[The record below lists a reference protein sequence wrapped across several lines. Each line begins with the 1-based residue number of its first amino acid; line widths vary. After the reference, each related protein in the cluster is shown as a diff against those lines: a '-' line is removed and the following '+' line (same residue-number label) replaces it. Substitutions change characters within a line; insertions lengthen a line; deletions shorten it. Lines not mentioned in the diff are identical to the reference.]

1 MFKKILIANRGEI
14 AVRII
19 RTCREMGIKTVAVF
33 SNADRIS
40 PHVLKAHEAYCI
52 GSPSSDRSYMNMEKI
67 INIVKK
73 TGADAVHPGYGFLS
87 ENATFPK
94 LISKADAVWIGPS
107 SSVIATMGDKI
118 AARQLAEKTG
128 VPMVPG
134 TSEPLEDLQTAK
146 NFAEEIGYPILIK
159 AAGGGGGKG
168 MRIVKSNTDLG
179 NAMERSKSESAKA
192 FSDDRIYMEKYLEQ
206 PHHIEIQVIADNY
219 GNVVSL
225 GERECSIQRRY
236 QKIIEETPSPFIN
249 TMLRKNLSESA
260 VQLTR
265 ACQYSGV
272 GTVEFMV
279 DKYYNYYFLEM
290 NTRLQVEHPI
300 TEMVTSIDLVK
311 EQIRVAAGEKL
322 SFSQNDIRP
331 SGHAI
336 ECRIYAEDGL
346 NNFSPSTGVISEMT
360 MPHGLGVRLDEG
372 VRTSQ
377 KITHYYDPLLVKLI
391 TWGDTRQVALERMC
405 RALGEFHIAGIESN
419 ISICHVLLLHPAFRD
434 GKYNTHTLDA
444 IKDELL
450 HELTTHKEDLILAA
464 RIGAVKLHHQ
474 ARTKSKPIPRTIS
487 SNQWL
492 ATGLKEGVE

>member
-1 MFKKILIANRGEI
+1 
-14 AVRII
+14 
-19 RTCREMGIKTVAVF
+19 
-33 SNADRIS
+33 
-40 PHVLKAHEAYCI
+40 
-52 GSPSSDRSYMNMEKI
+52 
-67 INIVKK
+67 
-73 TGADAVHPGYGFLS
+73 
-87 ENATFPK
+87 
-94 LISKADAVWIGPS
+94 
-107 SSVIATMGDKI
+107 
-118 AARQLAEKTG
+118 
-128 VPMVPG
+128 
-134 TSEPLEDLQTAK
+134 
-146 NFAEEIGYPILIK
+146 
-159 AAGGGGGKG
+159 
-168 MRIVKSNTDLG
+168 
-179 NAMERSKSESAKA
+179 
-192 FSDDRIYMEKYLEQ
+192 
-206 PHHIEIQVIADNY
+206 
-219 GNVVSL
+219 
-225 GERECSIQRRY
+225 
-236 QKIIEETPSPFIN
+236 
-249 TMLRKNLSESA
+249 MLRKNLSESA
-260 VQLTR
+260 VQITR

-492 ATGLKEGVE
+492 ATGLKEGVK